1 MNGETSKENI
11 HVDIPFNYNTSKPD
25 KSITEALEERY
36 KKDLDK
42 MLMEFGK
49 QNGFPVFFVISTK
62 FFDPPQ
68 KDTIHDAIITSQ
80 TDVKCFKSNEKLAA
94 VNYAQKVLGTLGI
107 FHPQVTQ
114 VLSNDYEKIR

>member
-1 MNGETSKENI
+1 MSK
-11 HVDIPFNYNTSKPD
+11 TD
-25 KSITEALEERY
+25 KSITETLEERY

-68 KDTIHDAIITSQ
+68 KDPIHDATITSQ

-94 VNYAQKVLGTLGI
+94 ANYAQKVLGTLGI

-114 VLSNDYEKIR
+114 VRSNDYEKIR